1 MKRLFAPLVILIFAG
16 LPLRAEIDITEIATP
31 GGLTAWLVEEP
42 SIPFVAL
49 ELRFRGGAS
58 LDAPGKRGAINLMTA
73 LLEEGAGDLD
83 ARGFAEAREALAAS
97 YRFSVSDDSLSVSAR
112 FLTENRE
119 EAVALLREALVNPR
133 FDDDAIERV
142 RGQVLSG
149 LKRRET
155 DPDALAGAAIDELA
169 FADHPYGSY
178 YGGTVESVSAL
189 ERADILDAFNR
200 AIARDR
206 LYIAAVGDITA
217 EELGALLDGL
227 LGDLPEEAAPLPEP
241 VAFGAS
247 GGITLVPFDT
257 PQSVARFGHAGVRI
271 GTPEFFPAFILN
283 TIMGG
288 GGFNSRLMQ
297 EVREK
302 RGLTYGIRTYLID
315 SDYSETLLGS
325 VSTVNAR
332 MAETIEVVRDEW
344 ARMARDG
351 VTAEELETAKV
362 YLTGAYPLRFDG
374 NGPIARI
381 LVGMQMQGYPTSYV
395 KTRNAEIEAVTLEE
409 INRVAASLYRP
420 DDLRFV
426 IVGAPEG
433 VESGE

>member
-1 MKRLFAPLVILIFAG
+1 MKRLAASFVVLLLVT
-16 LPLRAEIDITEIATP
+16 LPLRAEIDIAEITTP
-31 GGLTAWLVEEP
+31 GGLKAWHVEET

-97 YRFSVSDDSLSVSAR
+97 YRFSTGDDSLSISAQ
-112 FLTENRE
+112 FLNENRDQ
-119 EAVALLREALVNPR
+119 AVALLRKALREPR
-133 FDDDAIERV
+133 FDEDAIERV
-142 RGQVLSG
+142 RAQILAG

-155 DPDALAGAAIDELA
+155 DPDTIAGAAFDELA
-169 FADHPYGSY
+169 YDDHPYGSY
-178 YGGTVESVSAL
+178 NGGTVESVTSL
-189 ERADILDAFNR
+189 TRADILDAFTR

-206 LYIAAVGDITA
+206 LYIAAVGDISA

-227 LGDLPEEAAPLPEP
+227 LGDLPKEGAPMPEN
-241 VAFGAS
+241 VAFGAT
-247 GGITLVPFDT
+247 GGITVLPFDT
-257 PQSVARFGHAGVRI
+257 PQSVARFGHAGVEV

-288 GGFNSRLMQ
+288 GGFNSRLMT

-315 SDYSETLLGS
+315 SEFSESLIGS
-325 VSTVNAR
+325 VSTVNLR
-332 MAETIEVVRDEW
+332 MAETIDVVRGEW
-344 ARMARDG
+344 ERMAREG
-351 VTAEELETAKV
+351 VTAEELETAKI

-374 NGPIARI
+374 NAPIARI
-381 LVGMQMQGYPTSYV
+381 LVNMQMQGYPTSYV
-395 KTRNAEIEAVTLEE
+395 KTRNAMIEAVTLED
-409 INRVAASLYRP
+409 INRVAARLYRS

-433 VESGE
+433 LESDE

>member
-1 MKRLFAPLVILIFAG
+1 MKRFAAAFLFLIVAA
-16 LPLRAEIDITEIATP
+16 LPARSEIDITEITSP
-31 GGLTAWLVEEP
+31 GGLTAWLVQEP

-73 LLEEGAGDLD
+73 LIEEGAGDLD

-97 YRFSVSDDSLSVSAR
+97 FRFSVGDDSLSVSAR
-112 FLTENRE
+112 MLSENRE
-119 EAVALLREALVNPR
+119 AAVDLLREALVNPR

-142 RGQVLSG
+142 RRQVIANL
-149 LKRRET
+149 RNREN
-155 DPDALAGAAIDELA
+155 DPDALASAAFDRLA
-169 FADHPYGSY
+169 YGDHPYGSY
-178 YGGTVESVSAL
+178 YGGTLESVTAL
-189 ERADILDAFNR
+189 TRPDILDAFSR

-206 LYIAAVGDITA
+206 VYIAAVGDISA
-217 EELGALLDGL
+217 EELGTLIDDL
-227 LGDLPEEAAPLPEP
+227 LGDLPDEGAPLPEP
-241 VAFGAS
+241 VAFGAT
-247 GGITLVPFDT
+247 GGVTVVPFDT
-257 PQSVARFGHAGVRI
+257 PQSVARFGHSGVKV

-283 TIMGG
+283 DIMGG
-288 GGFNSRLMQ
+288 RGFNSRLMA

-315 SDYSETLLGS
+315 SDYSESLIGT

-332 MAETIEVVRDEW
+332 MAETIEVVRAEW
-344 ARMARDG
+344 ERMARDG
-351 VTAEELETAKV
+351 VSEEELESAKL

-395 KTRNAEIEAVTLEE
+395 KTRNAQIEAVTLDE
-409 INRVAASLYRP
+409 INRVAAELFRP
-420 DDLRFV
+420 EDLRFV
-426 IVGAPEG
+426 IVGSPEG
-433 VESGE
+433 VESSE